1 MPANTSVL
9 LGMTARMKTFAYD
22 AARRITEAGITNF
35 CCPPEFTMLSFDA
48 ATVLAKRFA
57 HLELPGVPRM
67 TPRVAKALAKQDGT
81 LVLDGVTVLK
91 APTARALAGHCGKL
105 VLRNVTVLETAALEA
120 IARHRGPVEL
130 PNLRPLPEDDRRQ
143 RRILAR
149 HRRLLYDHDAVDVF
163 ADVDFSRAPWARIR
177 KP

>member
-1 MPANTSVL
+1 
-9 LGMTARMKTFAYD
+9 MTARMKTFAYD
-22 AARRITEAGITNF
+22 AARRVAEAGITSF
-35 CCPPEFTMLSFDA
+35 CCPPEYTVLSFDA
-48 ATVLAKRFA
+48 ATVLAKRCT
-57 HLELPGVPRM
+57 HLELSGVQRM
-67 TPRVAKALAKQDGT
+67 TPRVAKAVAKQDGT
-81 LVLDGVTVLK
+81 LVLDAFTTVT
-91 APTARALAGHCGKL
+91 APTARALASHCGTL
-105 VLRNVTVLETAALEA
+105 VLRHVAVLETAALEA

-130 PNLRPLPEDDRRQ
+130 PNLRPLPEDDRHQ

>member
-1 MPANTSVL
+1 
-9 LGMTARMKTFAYD
+9 MKTFAYD
-22 AARRITEAGITNF
+22 AARRVAEAGSTSF

-48 ATVLAKRFA
+48 ATVLAKRCT

-81 LVLDGVTVLK
+81 LVLDAFTTVT
-91 APTARALAGHCGKL
+91 APTARALASHCGTL
-105 VLRNVTVLETAALEA
+105 VLRHVAVLETAALEA

-149 HRRLLYDHDAVDVF
+149 HRRLLYDHDTVDVF